1 MLSLKTPVYVFSSG
15 TLERHQNTLRFSG
28 DKGKRMIPIETTS
41 EIHVFGEVDLNTRML
56 NFLTQQGIPLHVYN
70 YYGYYAGSYMP
81 REGYV
86 SGYLTL
92 QQATHYNDYVSR
104 LALARMFVLGALR
117 NVEKVLMYY
126 KRRGADV
133 NGALT
138 IVTEA
143 QTLVPQQRDIETLMA
158 LEGNA
163 RTTYYAAWDGILNNP
178 DFQFESRSKRPPLNR
193 VNALISFGNSLMY
206 VTCLSEIYR
215 THLDPRIGFLHA
227 TNYRRYSLNL
237 DLAEIFKPIVV
248 DRVIF
253 TLINKGMLT
262 ANSFMKDSGGIFLKE
277 ASRQTFLK
285 AYDERLRDT
294 LMIPRLKRHVSY
306 KRLIR
311 MECYKLEKHLIGDEP
326 YVPYVARW

>member
-1 MLSLKTPVYVFSSG
+1 MKSSVYIFSNG
-15 TLERHQNTLRFSG
+15 ELQRQQNTLRFDG
-28 DKGKRMIPIETTS
+28 PKGMRMIPVETTS
-41 EIHVFGEVDLNTRML
+41 DIHVFGEVSLNTRAL
-56 NFLTQQGIPLHVYN
+56 NFLTQQNIPLHVYN

-81 REGYV
+81 REQYV

-92 QQATHYNDYVSR
+92 QQATYYNHASKR
-104 LALARMFVLGALR
+104 LEIAQAFVLGALR
-117 NVEKVLMYY
+117 NLERVLMYY
-126 KRRGADV
+126 KRRGSA
-133 NGALT
+133 
-138 IVTEA
+138 TEA
-143 QTLVPQQRDIETLMA
+143 PMEVVRSSQALVPQQRDIETLMA

-163 RTTYYAAWDGILNNP
+163 RNAYYEAWDAILNNP
-178 DFQFESRSKRPPLNR
+178 DFRFEKRTKRPPLNR

-215 THLDPRIGFLHA
+215 THLDPRIGFLHT

-237 DLAEIFKPIVV
+237 DFAEIFKPIIV
-248 DRVIF
+248 DRAIF

-262 ANSFMKDSGGIFLKE
+262 TSSFMKDAGGIFLKD
-277 ASRQTFLK
+277 AARQTFLK
-285 AYDERLRDT
+285 AYEERLKST
-294 LMIPRLKRHVSY
+294 LMVPRLKRHVSY

>member
-1 MLSLKTPVYVFSSG
+1 MKAPVYIFSNG
-15 TLERHQNTLRFSG
+15 ELKRQQNTLRFDG
-28 DKGKRMIPIETTS
+28 PNGMRMVPVETTS
-41 EIHVFGEVDLNTRML
+41 ELHLFGEVELNTRVL
-56 NFLTQQGIPLHVYN
+56 NFLTQQNVPLHVYN

-81 REGYV
+81 REQYV

-92 QQATHYNDYVSR
+92 QQATHYNESPQR
-104 LALARMFVLGALR
+104 LAIAQAFVLGAMR
-117 NVEKVLMYY
+117 NLERVLMYY
-126 KRRGADV
+126 KRRGSETDAPLEV
-133 NGALT
+133 LRAS
-138 IVTEA
+138 
-143 QTLVPQQRDIETLMA
+143 QTLVPHQHDINTLMA

-163 RTTYYAAWDGILNNP
+163 RSAYYEAWDAVLGNE
-178 DFQFESRSKRPPLNR
+178 DFKFEKRTKRPPLNR

-215 THLDPRIGFLHA
+215 THLDPRIGFLHT

-237 DLAEIFKPIVV
+237 DLAEIFKPIIV

-262 ANSFMKDSGGIFLKE
+262 ASSFTKDSGGIFLKDK
-277 ASRQTFLK
+277 ARQTFLK
-285 AYDERLRDT
+285 AYDERLKST
-294 LMIPRLKRHVSY
+294 LMMPRLKRHVSY

-311 MECYKLEKHLIGDEP
+311 MECYKLEKHLLGDEL